1 MYFFFYNRT
10 LILLHNA
17 LKLSRESWE
26 LTFTPPSTPPSNL
39 ATLSYFSKPFL
50 KCSFKQFSNQRG
62 YRQEYKLLY
71 ICNVHL
77 SGAAF
82 YIKVNINL
90 CVSSTP
96 KMISFVRFKT
106 PTTQFFASFVLYLL
120 HVKFVK

>member
-1 MYFFFYNRT
+1 MLHDLNLLILNHVLFFFYNGT

-26 LTFTPPSTPPSNL
+26 LTFTPPLTPPSNL
-39 ATLSYFSKPFL
+39 ATLSYFSKQFF
-50 KCSFKQFSNQRG
+50 KCCFKQFSNQRG
-62 YRQEYKLLY
+62 YCQEYKLLY

-90 CVSSTP
+90 VFLKLP
-96 KMISFVRFKT
+96 KWSCQI
-106 PTTQFFASFVLYLL
+106 
-120 HVKFVK
+120 